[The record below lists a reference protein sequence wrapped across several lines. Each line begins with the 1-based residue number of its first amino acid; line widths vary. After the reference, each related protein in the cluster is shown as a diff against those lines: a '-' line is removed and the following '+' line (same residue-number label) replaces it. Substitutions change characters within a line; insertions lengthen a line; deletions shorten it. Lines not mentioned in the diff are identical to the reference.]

1 MEPVGVW
8 GVGSR
13 GDNVSGSRTGFKAPE
28 ELGQLTSQP
37 ALAIR
42 D

>member
-1 MEPVGVW
+1 MEPVGAW

-28 ELGQLTSQP
+28 ELGSAHQP